1 MHKNLFLCD
10 FGLYFIA
17 GAILKHHLN
26 LCNKEFCAAFFQA
39 VREQVTLIFKCLC
52 VLYFSVI
59 ISFFRPLFSLGNY
72 VSHVE
77 LIVHIFVHH
86 CFENVLRAWFLS
98 FWILF
103 WVKSHAFLPFLNFL
117 LNNIISSDIK
127 MHYAMSYFRQLH
139 WIEL

>member
-10 FGLYFIA
+10 FGSYSID

-26 LCNKEFCAAFFQA
+26 LSNKEFCAAFFQA
-39 VREQVTLIFKCLC
+39 AREKVTLIFKCVY
-52 VLYFSVI
+52 VLYFSI
-59 ISFFRPLFSLGNY
+59 IIYFSLFFSLRNY

-77 LIVHIFVHH
+77 LIVYIFVHH
-86 CFENVLRAWFLS
+86 CFEKSLGAWFLS
-98 FWILF
+98 FWIIF
-103 WVKSHAFLPFLNFL
+103 WVKSHAFLPFLNCL